1 MSLSSEPGVDLERL
15 RSIGHLK
22 SGRTMA
28 RSTGGREHPDSGLPY
43 QVTRDEAGNDVTEH
57 GKAGTGVSD
66 RQDVNIR
73 PATIQLD
80 LRAHQ

>member
-57 GKAGTGVSD
+57 GQAGTGTSQ
-66 RQDVNIR
+66 RQDV
-73 PATIQLD
+73 TIHAEPV
-80 LRAHQ
+80 RWPR